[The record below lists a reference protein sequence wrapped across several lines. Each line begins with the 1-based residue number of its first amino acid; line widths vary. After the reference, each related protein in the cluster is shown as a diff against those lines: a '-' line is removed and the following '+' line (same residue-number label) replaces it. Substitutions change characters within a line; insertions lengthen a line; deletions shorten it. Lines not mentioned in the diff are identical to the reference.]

1 MTTKINYTAWLQAVL
16 LIAKHYRIEYSEERI
31 KLQLQWSSEQTHEAM
46 LQFISRQ
53 VGLSTK
59 KVQLNDEILLN
70 AWHLPILIELKNG
83 QVGVVHQINAHGILS
98 VQLSGEQGLSQQFAF
113 TDLQENIQNIYI
125 LRPEKSV
132 ADVRIDE
139 YIKPYQPNWFWNII
153 FKDWKRYID
162 ILLASLIANILALA
176 TMIFSMQVYDRVV
189 PSQSIPTLWV
199 LAGGVLIAAIF
210 EFTLRVARIYLSDMI
225 GKRADLK
232 ISDQVFGHA
241 LRIKNSQ
248 RPKSTGTFISQ
259 IRDLEGV
266 RELVTSTTL
275 TAIADLPFFILFLII
290 FALIGGN
297 LFWIMLVVVPLMII
311 PGILA
316 QKPLAKLAQQGTR
329 EAAIR
334 NAVLVEVVQGIEDIK
349 LLRGESRFQN
359 QWNHMND
366 VSATISMK
374 QRKIVGVM
382 TAWTQKIQGLT
393 YAIVVLVGCF
403 AVMNGEMTTGAL
415 VACSILSS
423 RMLAP
428 IAQLAGVLGRLQQV
442 KTAKH
447 GLNELMKKEVDQPEQ
462 AHLIHRPALY
472 GKYHLENVQFKYQS
486 DDLQPN
492 LNLTALNI
500 QQGEK
505 IAILGRNGAGKT
517 TLLQLLAG
525 MQIAQQGKIFLD
537 DLDLTLIDPAD
548 VRRDVGLLNQ
558 NAMLFYGTIRENLTL
573 GAPLATDED
582 IFQALKMVGALGF
595 VQAKKQGLDHLILE
609 GGTGFSGGQRQ
620 ALLLARLLIRQ
631 PNILLLDE
639 PTAAIDDV
647 AEKELIA
654 QLKQWLGNRTLVI
667 ATHRRAVLELV
678 DRIIVMNDGKI
689 VMDAPRSQ
697 LMKTEPS
704 LQHTAIAGGA

>member
-1 MTTKINYTAWLQAVL
+1 MTTKINDTAWLQAIL

-59 KVQLNDEILLN
+59 KAQLNDEILLN
-70 AWHLPILIELKNG
+70 AWHLPVLIELKNG
-83 QVGVVHQINAHGILS
+83 QVGVVHQINSDGILS

-290 FALIGGN
+290 FGLIGGN

-311 PGILA
+311 PGVLA

-442 KTAKH
+442 KVAKH
-447 GLNELMKKEVDQPEQ
+447 GLNELMKKEVDQPDQ
-462 AHLIHRPALY
+462 THLIHRPALY
-472 GKYHLENVQFKYQS
+472 GQYHLENLQFKYQP

-492 LNLTALNI
+492 LNLTTLNI

-525 MQIAQQGKIFLD
+525 MQIAQQGKVFLD

-609 GGTGFSGGQRQ
+609 GGSGFSGGQRQ

-654 QLKQWLGNRTLVI
+654 QFKQWLGNRTLVI